1 MKLTRKQIDIIR
13 LYTPEELKGT
23 QLKGWAG
30 YTLGLY
36 TPSGANWSYI
46 AKYIDY
52 NGAPV
57 LVVTRFG
64 EIM

>member
-1 MKLTRKQIDIIR
+1 MKLTRKQIDLIR
-13 LYTPEELKGT
+13 LYTPAELKGT
-23 QLKGWAG
+23 QLKGWTG
-30 YTLGLY
+30 YTLG
-36 TPSGANWSYI
+36 TFAPAGANWSYI

-57 LVVTRFG
+57 LVVTRYG

>member
-1 MKLTRKQIDIIR
+1 MKLTRKQLDTII
-13 LYTPEELKGT
+13 LYTPAELKGK
-23 QLKGWAG
+23 QISGWQG
-30 YTLGLY
+30 ESLGSFM
-36 TPSGANWSYI
+36 PSGANWAYR
-46 AKYIDY
+46 ALYVDY

>member
-1 MKLTRKQIDIIR
+1 MKLTKTQIEIIR
-13 LYTPEELKGT
+13 MNTPKGLKGL
-23 QLKGWAG
+23 QVNVWSGNK
-30 YTLGLY
+30 LGTF
-36 TPSGANWSYI
+36 TPAGANWSYI
-46 AKYIDY
+46 AAYIDY

>member
-1 MKLTRKQIDIIR
+1 MKLTRKQIDTIR
-13 LYTPEELKGT
+13 VYTPAELKGK
-23 QLKGWAG
+23 QISGWSG
-30 YTLGLY
+30 MTLGIF
-36 TPSGANWSYI
+36 TPAGANWSYI

>member
-1 MKLTRKQIDIIR
+1 MKLTRTQIEIIR
-13 LYTPEELKGT
+13 MNTPAGLRGT
-23 QLKGWAG
+23 QAKTWSGN
-30 YTLGLY
+30 TLGSFR
-36 TPSGANWSYI
+36 PAGANWSYI
-46 AKYIDY
+46 ATYIDY

>member
-1 MKLTRKQIDIIR
+1 MKLTRKQIDVIR
-13 LYTPEELKGT
+13 LYTPEELKGK
-23 QLKGWAG
+23 QASGWSG

-52 NGAPV
+52 NGTPV

>member
-13 LYTPEELKGT
+13 ENTPTELKGK
-23 QLKGWAG
+23 QAG
-30 YTLGLY
+30 YSLCTLGLY
-36 TPSGANWSYI
+36 TPTGANWSYI
-46 AKYIDY
+46 AKYINH

-57 LVVTRFG
+57 LVVTQFG

>member
-1 MKLTRKQIDIIR
+1 MKLSRKQIDVIR
-13 LYTPEELKGT
+13 LYTPEELKGK
-23 QLKGWAG
+23 QISGWGG
-30 YTLGLY
+30 YTLGSY

>member
-30 YTLGLY
+30 YTLGSY

>member
-1 MKLTRKQIDIIR
+1 MKLTKTQIEIIR
-13 LYTPEELKGT
+13 MNTPNGLKGVQVRT
-23 QLKGWAG
+23 WSGN
-30 YTLGLY
+30 TLGVFR
-36 TPSGANWSYI
+36 PAGANWSYI
-46 AKYIDY
+46 ATYIDY